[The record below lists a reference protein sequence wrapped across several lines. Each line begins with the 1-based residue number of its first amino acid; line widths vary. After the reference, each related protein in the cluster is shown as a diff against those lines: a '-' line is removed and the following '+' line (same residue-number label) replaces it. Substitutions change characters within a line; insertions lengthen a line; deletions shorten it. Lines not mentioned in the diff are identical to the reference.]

1 MTIDELVDVL
11 NDVNVT
17 IHGDGL
23 RYYLYLRNIPRG
35 FFADYQRIDNLH
47 TAKILDDE
55 AAQKAKAAL
64 VEKYG
69 EDVSRIKKQAEG
81 K

>member
-23 RYYLYLRNIPRG
+23 RYYLYLRNIPRA

-55 AAQKAKAAL
+55 AAANTIMKLA
-64 VEKYG
+64 EKYKG
-69 EDVSRIKKQAEG
+69 EVSDSNV
-81 K
+81 